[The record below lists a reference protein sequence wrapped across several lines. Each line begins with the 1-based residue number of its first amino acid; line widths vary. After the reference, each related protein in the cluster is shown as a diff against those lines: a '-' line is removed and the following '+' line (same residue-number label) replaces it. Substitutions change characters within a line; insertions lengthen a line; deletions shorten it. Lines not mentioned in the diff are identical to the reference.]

1 MTEQPATGDIT
12 DVVTV
17 TPSPAI
23 DWTITVGDFALGGV
37 NIIEHST
44 KEASGKGVNV
54 AWALHRAG
62 VSTAAVVP
70 VGGLAVPYF
79 RQEFDRGGLPY
90 HLVEITGETRTN
102 VSLITPGES
111 TKINQ
116 PGTHL
121 SDDELSA
128 LEDAVCTAA
137 PAARTIAF
145 CGSLPQGAPADL
157 YAQLA
162 RAARSAHPDIRIV
175 VDSSNGSL
183 SESLAA
189 HPDLIK
195 PNCQE
200 LACLTGMDLRTVGDV
215 EQAARRAMGMG
226 AKNVLASLGADGSML
241 VTADSAVVATSDGI
255 PFANA
260 VGAGDGML
268 AGFLSTG
275 TLDADALRAA
285 ALWGSS
291 AVACPTT
298 LFTVDDTFADHISVG
313 ELEDLTRALSDP
325 ATA

>member
-1 MTEQPATGDIT
+1 MTGQPTAGDRT

-23 DWTITVGDFALGGV
+23 DWTITVGEFALGGV
-37 NIIEHST
+37 NIIEESR

-62 VSTAAVVP
+62 VRTEAVAP
-70 VGGLAVPYF
+70 VGGLAIPYF
-79 RQEFDRGGLPY
+79 KQEFDRGELPY
-90 HLVEITGETRTN
+90 RLVEIEGETRTN
-102 VSLITPGES
+102 VSLITPGQS

-121 SDDELSA
+121 SEAELTA
-128 LEDAVCTAA
+128 LADAVKDAA
-137 PAARTIAF
+137 STARTIAF
-145 CGSLPQGAPADL
+145 CGSLPQGSPNDL

-162 RAARSAHPDIRIV
+162 RSARASNPDIRVV

-183 SESLAA
+183 SEALAA
-189 HPDLIK
+189 QPDLIK

-200 LACLTGMDLRTVGDV
+200 LAWLTGMDLRSVGDV
-215 EQAARRAMGMG
+215 EQAARRAIDMG
-226 AKNVLASLGADGSML
+226 AKNVLASLGVDGSML
-241 VTADSAVVATSDGI
+241 ITADSALVAVSHDI

-275 TLDADALRAA
+275 TLDSDALFAA

-291 AVACPTT
+291 AVACSTT
-298 LFTVDDTFADHISVG
+298 LFNVNDTFTDRISVS
-313 ELEDLTRALSDP
+313 ELSDPERMLSDP
-325 ATA
+325 AAA